1 MTHLLT
7 NTNKLSNQFNQLD
20 FEKFLNEHKT
30 ELETV
35 AKEFNKKIEQFK
47 LIRTNEDTD

>member
-1 MTHLLT
+1 MNGNLVDIE
-7 NTNKLSNQFNQLD
+7 FNQLD
-20 FEKFLNEHKT
+20 FEKFLNEHKS